1 MMNMIKKKK
10 KRKNNKLEISCLFV
24 DMKCGNT
31 LIKRRRIELEI
42 DDFFRKRRVYV
53 RRFIRIF
60 LEEPYTTQKKTGIAF
75 DSRKRGRNDLIE

>member
-60 LEEPYTTQKKTGIAF
+60 LEEPYTTQKKPVLRSI
-75 DSRKRGRNDLIE
+75 RGKEEGTI

>member
-1 MMNMIKKKK
+1 
-10 KRKNNKLEISCLFV
+10 
-24 DMKCGNT
+24 MKCGNT

-60 LEEPYTTQKKTGIAF
+60 LEEPYTTQKKKPVLRSI
-75 DSRKRGRNDLIE
+75 RGKEEGTI